1 MSEEQAKER
10 QRRRDE
16 CIERILDLALDLTLE
31 RLENVDPKEK
41 KDNMAFDRVA
51 RTAQVLIR
59 VADDADSIAARK
71 RKEQQAN
78 DQSGDNADEEAR
90 LDREAEV
97 LQQRLDKYIDGF
109 ARGDA
114 PLHCGGDESQTT
126 PRGRNGA

>member
-1 MSEEQAKER
+1 MSDEKAKER
-10 QRRRDE
+10 QKRRDDY
-16 CIERILDLALDLTLE
+16 IERILDLALDLTLE

-59 VADDADSIAARK
+59 VADDAESLAARK

-78 DQSGDNADEEAR
+78 DQSGENADDDAR

-97 LQQRLDKYIDGF
+97 LQRRLDKYIDGL
-109 ARGDA
+109 ARGGLA
-114 PLHCGGDESQTT
+114 RRFEGNGPQAA